1 MSKAKLNAMD
11 ARMDVL
17 SLALAA
23 LAREVPAERMA
34 AVQDGL
40 LRGVEQK
47 LDGMTLSKQTDAAV
61 AADLGRLICALSGR
75 AALQSWRV
83 TLPG

>member
-1 MSKAKLNAMD
+1 MSTSKIDAMQ

-23 LAREVPAERMA
+23 LAREVPADRVA

-40 LRGVEQK
+40 LRGVEK
-47 LDGMTLSKQTDAAV
+47 RLKGVTLSPPTDSAM
-61 AADLGRLICALSGR
+61 AADLGNLMCALSGR
-75 AALQSWRV
+75 APLQSAWV
-83 TLPG
+83 TLPA